1 MVGLSNLGGTFSLG
15 LKYAAILNEN
25 FAVGPSFRLTQD
37 FGINNSQV
45 SQLSAN
51 IWGGGIWAHAR
62 YKNALFGGVE
72 FELIKIPIIQYI
84 GLQIVNGLQHFLLE
98 EVFLR
103 NTIKKSGLISVFFMM

>member
-1 MVGLSNLGGTFSLG
+1 MTFFICLSCHTAQTELMDPKLVLKYMVGRSNLGGTFSLG

-37 FGINNSQV
+37 FGIINSQV

-72 FELIKIPIIQYI
+72 FELIKIPIIQ
-84 GLQIVNGLQHFLLE
+84 
-98 EVFLR
+98 
-103 NTIKKSGLISVFFMM
+103 